1 MRSVESA
8 ESGTSQDLQ
17 THTSME
23 ISRVRLGNKTLRLW
37 PLRFRRPVRVLL
49 DFIDTA
55 PSHLA
60 HEHMQPNET
69 TGPIELTVCSSIHHL
84 RDVLL
89 DESPGLTSRAITLP
103 YMSIFL
109 YLSRNQTPNSSPPSP
124 ATVHLDQTVH
134 PISLQIPI
142 TS

>member
-17 THTSME
+17 HTLAWR
-23 ISRVRLGNKTLRLW
+23 SRVRLGDKTLRLW
-37 PLRFRRPVRVLL
+37 PLSFHRPVRVLL